1 MIYEEMSVKHL
12 LKMGSDDTVV
22 DAARV
27 SFAKVASNY
36 SPGQNA
42 KLIAYLAEHKHWSPF
57 AHCTLQFHIKA
68 PIFVA
73 RQLAKHQVGFA
84 WNEVSRRYVDYE
96 PTFWSPQGHWRAAA
110 ENKKQGSS
118 SEYVANSAAAQNYYN
133 ASVQATLLGYKALLT
148 QGVCPEQ
155 ARAIL
160 PQSMMTEW
168 YWTGSL
174 YGFNRVCKLRLDPH
188 AQDECR
194 QVALA
199 ISDCCA
205 TAFPVSWLALN
216 ESVA

>member
-12 LKMGSDDTVV
+12 LKMGTDDTVV

-27 SFAKVASNY
+27 SFAKEASNY
-36 SPGQNA
+36 TSDQNV
-42 KLIAYLAEHKHWSPF
+42 KLITYLAKHKHWSPF

-96 PTFWSPQGHWRAAA
+96 PTFWSSQGHWRAAA

-133 ASVQATLLGYKALLT
+133 ASVQATLLCYKVLLT

-174 YGFNRVCKLRLDPH
+174 YGFNRVCQLRLDPH

-205 TAFPVSWLALN
+205 KAFPISWMALN
-216 ESVA
+216 GHFG

>member
-12 LKMGSDDTVV
+12 LKMGTDDTVV

-27 SFAKVASNY
+27 SFAKEASNY
-36 SPGQNA
+36 TPDQNV
-42 KLIAYLAEHKHWSPF
+42 KLITYLAKHKHWSPF

-96 PTFWSPQGHWRAAA
+96 PTFWSPQSNWRAAA

-118 SEYVANSAAAQNYYN
+118 SEYVKDSALVQQSYN
-133 ASVQATLLGYKALLT
+133 EAIKSALNTYKLMLYE
-148 QGVCPEQ
+148 GVCPEQ

-174 YGFNRVCKLRLDPH
+174 YGFNRVCQLRLDPH

-194 QVALA
+194 QIALA

-205 TAFPVSWLALN
+205 KAFPISWMALN
-216 ESVA
+216 GHFG